1 MSLRGLPAQDKVQ
14 FARSKSQLIKVSG
27 TKSRRS
33 TQVSTSAVVRRALP
47 RLLTPAVFSKLGTRG
62 FGNLNAG
69 SPASGPASTSIATPP
84 AQATTM
90 AANDAATTTVP
101 ITVAD
106 VDPKLAALRAAM
118 ASADNG
124 RGIAAYLVPTEDPHM
139 SEYPPACH
147 KYREYISG
155 FTGTAG
161 AVVVTTDAALL
172 WTDGRYFLQAASEL
186 GPQWTL
192 MKAGTTGCP
201 DLEDWLA
208 ANLPEG
214 ARVGIDPW
222 VHTVNAVRNLQR
234 KLEDAGKVVVPL
246 LSDGNLVAKVWGDQ
260 RPPAPSA
267 PLRVHDMQW
276 AGEDVP
282 AKLGRMREQMRIA
295 GANALL
301 ASSLDEVAW
310 LYNTRGGD
318 VDHNPVSLSY
328 ALITTDSAALYVD
341 LAKVVPAVAEH
352 LAASGVQ
359 VKPYDGLLADV
370 AAIAASGGRL
380 WMDPAR
386 VSYAVYKAAKK
397 ATADAASSKKRSRE
411 DQHEGVAHGSEVNGH
426 GNGAKTR
433 STHFRP
439 VELASPVT
447 AAKAI
452 KNAAELS
459 GMREA
464 HLRDAVA
471 VCGFMKW
478 LEDKV
483 AMGAIVSEVEVDEM
497 LTGLRR
503 QQAGFVETSFATIAG
518 AGPNGAIIHYRAK
531 PGTCRSV
538 DANTLLLLDSGGQY
552 DCGTTDITRTVH
564 TGTPTDHQRRCFTRV
579 LQGHIALD
587 SAVWPEGTPG
597 SALDPLARLPL
608 WREGLNYRHGTGHGV
623 GAALNVHEGPQA
635 ISMRYHITTP
645 LAASMVCSNEP
656 GYYEDGSFG
665 VRIENLVV
673 VVEKETPFRYAGQQ
687 YLGFERL
694 TFVPLQAKLID
705 TALMSPEE
713 VSWVDEYHEEVWT
726 RVASRLQDEPDLLRW
741 LRANTRPLV
750 EQLSDGT
757 KAGDTVRVAATQ

>member
-1 MSLRGLPAQDKVQ
+1 MSLRALPAQGKVQ
-14 FARSKSQLIKVSG
+14 CAKSKSKFVKVFV
-27 TKSRRS
+27 TKIRRS
-33 TQVSTSAVVRRALP
+33 AQVSTSAVVRRALP
-47 RLLTPAVFSKLGTRG
+47 RLLTPAVVSKLGTRG

-69 SPASGPASTSIATPP
+69 SSSSPAAAASTLLATQP
-84 AQATTM
+84 AQAATM
-90 AANDAATTTVP
+90 AAPDANTTVL
-101 ITVAD
+101 TTAAGMD
-106 VDPKLAALRAAM
+106 SKLAALRAAM
-118 ASADNG
+118 ASADSG
-124 RGIAAYLVPTEDPHM
+124 RGVAAYLVPTEDPHM

-192 MKAGTTGCP
+192 MKAGTAGCP

-208 ANLPEG
+208 ANLPDG

-222 VHTVNAVRNLQR
+222 VHTVNSVRNLRR
-234 KLEDAGKVVVPL
+234 KLEEAGKVVVPL
-246 LSDGNLVAKVWGDQ
+246 LSDGNLVAKVWGSQ

-267 PLRVHDMQW
+267 PLRVHDMEW
-276 AGEDVP
+276 AGEGVP
-282 AKLGRMREQMRIA
+282 AKLTRMREQMRAA
-295 GANALL
+295 GAAALL
-301 ASSLDEVAW
+301 APSLDEVAW

-328 ALITTDSAALYVD
+328 ALITADSAALYVD
-341 LAKVVPAVAEH
+341 PTKVVPPVAEH

-370 AAIAASGGRL
+370 ADIAESGGRL

-386 VSYAVYKAAKK
+386 VSYAVYQAAKK
-397 ATADAASSKKRSRE
+397 AAAAAGPGKKRRRE
-411 DQHEGVAHGSEVNGH
+411 GTDVGGATHGSEANDH
-426 GNGAKTR
+426 DDNAKTR
-433 STHFRP
+433 SAEFRP

-452 KNAAELS
+452 KNAAELA

-471 VCGFMKW
+471 VCGFLKW

-483 AMGAIVSEVEVDEM
+483 ATGAVVSEVEVDEV

-518 AGPNGAIIHYRAK
+518 AGPNGAIIHYRAQ

-552 DCGTTDITRTVH
+552 NCGTTDITRTVH

-597 SALDPLARLPL
+597 AALDPLARFPL

-673 VVEKETPFRYAGQQ
+673 VVEKQTPFRYAGQQ

-694 TFVPLQAKLID
+694 TLVPLQAKLMD
-705 TALMSPEE
+705 TSLMSPEE
-713 VSWVDEYHEEVWT
+713 VSWVDAYHKEVWT
-726 RVASRLQDEPDLLRW
+726 QVAPRLKDQPALLEW
-741 LRANTRPLV
+741 LQVNTRPLA
-750 EQLSDGT
+750 EQL
-757 KAGDTVRVAATQ
+757 A